1 MKLRLNQPLAGINYD
16 IIYLRMQRCSLKD
29 DVLSIGLC
37 SEHIIITVNHEC
49 HAMVSYEIVCKVLP
63 DNIKTIMYV

>member
-16 IIYLRMQRCSLKD
+16 IIYLRMQRCSLKH

-37 SEHIIITVNHEC
+37 SEHIIITINHEC

-63 DNIKTIMYV
+63 DNIETSMHV